1 LCEVQSTF
9 APAMQ
14 SQNTIVAISTPHG
27 EGAIGIIRLSG
38 REALNICSKHVSS
51 KVLEQPANQSS
62 FYRFKIGESTLDEVV
77 LTVFR
82 APHSYTGE
90 DICEISFHGSSF
102 ILNQAMEA
110 LIASGANLASPGEF
124 TQRAFL
130 NGKMDLS
137 QAEAVADLIA
147 SESEAEHRLAMNQMR
162 GGFSQEINRLRE
174 ELINFASLIEL
185 ELDFSEE
192 DVEFANRDELQALI
206 EKIQGF
212 VTKLIES
219 FRLGN
224 AVKNGIPIAIIGKP
238 NAGKSTLLNALLNED
253 KAIVS
258 EIAGT
263 TRDAIED
270 VVNINGIR
278 FRFIDTAG
286 IRETD
291 DIIES
296 IGVKRSY
303 EKMLSASAVLYL
315 FDIAES
321 SEEHIKSIE
330 MIREKLSSNTRLLV
344 VGNKSDRCKNAH
356 QVDVLISAK
365 TGEGLDEL
373 KDALGSLIEIGNL
386 GKGDT
391 VVTNTRHLE
400 ALKATNNALESSL
413 TALSSGLSGD
423 LVAADIREA
432 LHHLGS
438 ITGSISA
445 DDLLGNIFG
454 KFCIGK

>member
-1 LCEVQSTF
+1 MSSTK
-9 APAMQ
+9 
-14 SQNTIVAISTPHG
+14 TIVALSTPQG

-38 REALNICSKHVSS
+38 STALQICAKHISKQI
-51 KVLEQPANQSS
+51 LEQPLNTTR
-62 FYRFKIGESTLDEVV
+62 FYRFKLEEIVLDEVV
-77 LTVFR
+77 IAVFKS
-82 APHSYTGE
+82 PNSYTGE
-90 DICEISFHGSSF
+90 DICEISFHGSNF
-102 ILNQAMEA
+102 ILNQALDA
-110 LIASGANLASPGEF
+110 LIASGASLAAPGEF

-147 SESEAEHRLAMNQMR
+147 SESEAEHRLAMHQMR
-162 GGFSQEINRLRE
+162 GGFSDEINRLRE

-206 EKIQGF
+206 EKIQ
-212 VTKLIES
+212 VYVLKLIDS
-219 FRLGN
+219 FKLGN
-224 AVKNGIPIAIIGKP
+224 AVKNGVPIAIIGKP

-291 DIIES
+291 DVIES

-303 EKMLSASAVLYL
+303 EKMQSAALVLYL
-315 FDIAES
+315 FDISES
-321 SEEHIKSIE
+321 AEEHKFATDDL
-330 MIREKLSSNTRLLV
+330 RLKLNEYSPLLI
-344 VGNKSDRCKNAH
+344 VGNKSDQSTNQHK
-356 QVDVLISAK
+356 VDVLLSAK
-365 TGEGLDEL
+365 TGEGLEVL
-373 KDALGSLIEIGNL
+373 KDKLGEIMQISNL

-400 ALKATNNALESSL
+400 ALKATNVALDASL
-413 TALSSGLSGD
+413 TALTGGLSGD

-438 ITGSISA
+438 ITGAISA
-445 DDLLGNIFG
+445 DDLLGTIFG

>member
-1 LCEVQSTF
+1 MSSTK
-9 APAMQ
+9 
-14 SQNTIVAISTPHG
+14 TIVALSTPQG

-38 REALNICSKHVSS
+38 PAALQICAKHVS
-51 KVLEQPANQSS
+51 KKILEQPANTTQ
-62 FYRFKIGESTLDEVV
+62 FYRFKTEGAVLDEVV
-77 LTVFR
+77 ITVFKS
-82 APHSYTGE
+82 PHSYTGE

-102 ILNQAMEA
+102 ILNQALDA
-110 LIASGANLASPGEF
+110 LIASDASLASPGEF

-147 SESEAEHRLAMNQMR
+147 SESEAEHRLAMHQMR
-162 GGFSQEINRLRE
+162 GGFSEEINRLRE

-206 EKIQGF
+206 EKIQAF
-212 VTKLIES
+212 VLKLIDS
-219 FRLGN
+219 FKLGN
-224 AVKNGIPIAIIGKP
+224 AVKNGVPIAIIGKP

-270 VVNINGIR
+270 IVNFNGIR
-278 FRFIDTAG
+278 YRFIDTAG

-291 DIIES
+291 DVIES

-303 EKMLSASAVLYL
+303 EKMQSAALVLYL
-315 FDIAES
+315 FDI
-321 SEEHIKSIE
+321 SETTKEHKIATDAL
-330 MIREKLSSNTRLLV
+330 RLKLNKHTPLLII
-344 VGNKSDRCKNAH
+344 GNKSDQSTNHHK
-356 QVDVLISAK
+356 VDVLLSAK
-365 TGEGLDEL
+365 IGEGLEVL
-373 KDALGSLIEIGNL
+373 KDKLGEIMQISNL

-400 ALKATNNALESSL
+400 ALKATNEALDAAL
-413 TALSSGLSGD
+413 TTLTGGLSGD

-438 ITGSISA
+438 ITGAISA
-445 DDLLGNIFG
+445 DDLLGTIFG

>member
-1 LCEVQSTF
+1 MSSTK
-9 APAMQ
+9 
-14 SQNTIVAISTPHG
+14 TIVALSTPQG
-27 EGAIGIIRLSG
+27 EGAIGVIRLSG
-38 REALNICSKHVSS
+38 PKAIQICARHVTD
-51 KVLEQPANQSS
+51 KILDQPANTSQ
-62 FYRFKIGESTLDEVV
+62 FYRFKIEEKVLDEVV
-77 LTVFR
+77 LTLFR
-82 APHSYTGE
+82 SPQSYTGE

-102 ILNQAMEA
+102 ILNQALDA
-110 LIASGANLASPGEF
+110 LIASGASLAAPGEF

-147 SESEAEHRLAMNQMR
+147 SESEAEHRLAMHQMR

-206 EKIQGF
+206 EKIQAF
-212 VTKLIES
+212 VLKLIES
-219 FRLGN
+219 FKLGN
-224 AVKNGIPIAIIGKP
+224 AVKNGVPIAIIGKP

-270 VVNINGIR
+270 VVNINGIC

-286 IRETD
+286 IRETE

-303 EKMLSASAVLYL
+303 EKMQNAAVVLYL
-315 FDIAES
+315 FDISEAA
-321 SEEHIKSIE
+321 EEHQTATDSIHQ
-330 MIREKLSSNTRLLV
+330 KLNENTPLLI
-344 VGNKSDRCKNAH
+344 VGNKADSTTNHHK
-356 QVDVLISAK
+356 VDVLISAK
-365 TGEGLDEL
+365 TGEGLELL
-373 KDALGSLIEIGNL
+373 KDQLGEILQISNL

-400 ALKATNNALESSL
+400 ALKATNVALDASL
-413 TALSSGLSGD
+413 TALTSGLSGD

-438 ITGSISA
+438 ITGAISA
-445 DDLLGNIFG
+445 DDLLGTIFG

>member
-1 LCEVQSTF
+1 MSTTK
-9 APAMQ
+9 
-14 SQNTIVAISTPHG
+14 TIVALSTPQG

-38 REALNICSKHVSS
+38 PAAIHICAKHVS
-51 KVLEQPANQSS
+51 KKILEQPGNTTQ
-62 FYRFKIGESTLDEVV
+62 FYRFKVEGTVLDEVV
-77 LTVFR
+77 ITVFKS
-82 APHSYTGE
+82 PHSYTRE

-102 ILNQAMEA
+102 ILNQALDA
-110 LIASGANLASPGEF
+110 LIGSGASLAAPGEF

-147 SESEAEHRLAMNQMR
+147 SESEAEHRLAMHQMR
-162 GGFSQEINRLRE
+162 GGFSEEINRLRE

-206 EKIQGF
+206 DKIQAF
-212 VTKLIES
+212 VLKLINS
-219 FRLGN
+219 FKLGN

-270 VVNINGIR
+270 LVNIHGIR
-278 FRFIDTAG
+278 YRFIDTAG

-291 DIIES
+291 DVIES

-303 EKMLSASAVLYL
+303 EKMRSAALVLYL
-315 FDIAES
+315 FDIFETS
-321 SEEHIKSIE
+321 KEHKIATDALRS
-330 MIREKLSSNTRLLV
+330 KLTENTPILI
-344 VGNKSDRCKNAH
+344 VGNKSDQAINQHK
-356 QVDVLISAK
+356 VDLLISAK
-365 TGEGLDEL
+365 TGEGLETLRD
-373 KDALGSLIEIGNL
+373 KLGDIMQISNL
-386 GKGDT
+386 GKGDA

-400 ALKATNNALESSL
+400 ALKATHVALDASL
-413 TALSSGLSGD
+413 TALTSGLSGD

-432 LHHLGS
+432 LYHLGS
-438 ITGSISA
+438 ITGAISA
-445 DDLLGNIFG
+445 DDLLATIFG